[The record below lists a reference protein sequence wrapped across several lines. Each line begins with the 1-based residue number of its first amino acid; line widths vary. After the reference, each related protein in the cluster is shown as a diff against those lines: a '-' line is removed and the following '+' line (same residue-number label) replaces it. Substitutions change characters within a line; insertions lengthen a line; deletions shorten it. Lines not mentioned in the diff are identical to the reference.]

1 MRVNDLLARF
11 VQWIT
16 FGASGSIPASFHNEL
31 DRQSALSS
39 DDIRLFEALCQ
50 FLWIQGEPLPLIFDV
65 HDEIYTRQG
74 ITLTTLKRLEDA
86 GLVRFERN
94 GFVKKGFRQHAR
106 LFYCGKPTKIG
117 FSNNEN
123 NELDLGHVLL
133 TERGKALALT
143 YPVSRNQQFY
153 EYVINRWFQQGLVL
167 SSIQID
173 QNQQSRHE

>member
-1 MRVNDLLARF
+1 MKVSDLLMRF
-11 VQWIT
+11 TQWIT
-16 FGASGSIPASFHNEL
+16 SGVTSSIEPSFHNEL
-31 DRQSALSS
+31 DRQLDLSS

-74 ITLTTLKRLEDA
+74 ITLNTLKRLEDI
-86 GLVRFERN
+86 GLVMFERS

-173 QNQQSRHE
+173 QNQLSRHE

>member
-1 MRVNDLLARF
+1 MRANDLLARF

-16 FGASGSIPASFHNEL
+16 FGASGSIPASFHNAL

-50 FLWIQGEPLPLIFDV
+50 FLWIQGEPLPHIFDV
-65 HDEIYTRQG
+65 YDEIYTRQG
-74 ITLTTLKRLEDA
+74 ITLTTLIRLEDA